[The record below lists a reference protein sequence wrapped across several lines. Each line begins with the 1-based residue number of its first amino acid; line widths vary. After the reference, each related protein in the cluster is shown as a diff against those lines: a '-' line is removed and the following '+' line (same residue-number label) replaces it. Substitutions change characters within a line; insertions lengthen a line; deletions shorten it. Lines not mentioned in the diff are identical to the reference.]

1 MLEKALKQLYV
12 IIYII
17 VMSFSKNSEVLMKY
31 FLNDFDKFS
40 KKITSKN
47 QEALDKI
54 FKQFWW
60 DIKISNGLIERY
72 DKQDMLKTE
81 FIEKKKYTEL
91 FESKFVPTS
100 VKSYTERNMK
110 GYLIVKTVLGCVEVE
125 VIYAFFKKSE
135 VNNLKK
141 AKNRIKKALRILRFL
156 LFYVGTS
163 NKVKKITINLYLTNI
178 KKTLP
183 KNQIKILNEEN
194 CNSALTYACAEEGEV
209 LVFREEE
216 WKKVLIHELFH
227 SLCLDFSG
235 ISYLLLKDKM
245 KDLLKVNSDYE
256 ISEAYAEYWATILN
270 SCFISFD
277 ILDDKEDYEQF
288 GLYSEFCIQFE
299 RIFSMFQLVK
309 VLDYMGLR
317 YKDLVS
323 DGRMAKSL
331 KNILYKEDTNVLAYY
346 IIKAVLLCD
355 YDKFLFWC
363 EKYNISVIKFDK
375 NQLNLRRFGNYFEE
389 MYKNR
394 RLTKS
399 INDMEIKYIKLR
411 GEYKNPNKDTINVTT
426 RMTICEDKV

>member
-1 MLEKALKQLYV
+1 M
-12 IIYII
+12 
-17 VMSFSKNSEVLMKY
+17 
-31 FLNDFDKFS
+31 
-40 KKITSKN
+40 
-47 QEALDKI
+47 DKI

-60 DIKISNGLIERY
+60 DIKISDGLIERY
-72 DKQDMLKTE
+72 DKNDMLDTKLVQR
-81 FIEKKKYTEL
+81 KKYSEL
-91 FESKFVPTS
+91 FESKFVPS
-100 VKSYTERNMK
+100 AIKSYSERNMK
-110 GYLIVKTVLGCVEVE
+110 GYLIVKTVLCNVEVE
-125 VIYAFFKKSE
+125 VIYALFKQNDFK
-135 VNNLKK
+135 NLKK
-141 AKNRIKKALRILRFL
+141 VVENRIKKTLRILRFL
-156 LFYVGTS
+156 LFYAGTN

-183 KNQIKILNEEN
+183 KNQIKTLNEEN

-209 LVFREEE
+209 LIFREEE

-235 ISYLLLKDKM
+235 ISYLLLKDKI
-245 KDLLKVNSDYE
+245 KDLFKVKSDYE

-270 SCFISFD
+270 CCFISYD

-317 YKDLVS
+317 YKDLAS

-346 IIKAVLLCD
+346 VIKSVLLYD

-363 EKYNISVIKFDK
+363 EKYNISTIKFDK
-375 NQLNLRRFGNYFEE
+375 NQLNLRRFGNYFEDI
-389 MYKNR
+389 YKNK
-394 RLTKS
+394 RLLKS
-399 INDMEIKYIKLR
+399 MTEMEIKYIKLR
-411 GEYKNPNKDTINVTT
+411 GEYKNPNRNTINVTT

>member
-1 MLEKALKQLYV
+1 
-12 IIYII
+12 
-17 VMSFSKNSEVLMKY
+17 MSFSKNSEELMKY

-47 QEALDKI
+47 QEELDGI

-72 DKQDMLKTE
+72 DKQDMLKTKL
-81 FIEKKKYTEL
+81 IQRKKYNEL
-91 FESKFVPTS
+91 FESKFVPRS

-110 GYLIVKTVLGCVEVE
+110 GYLIVKTVLGTVEVE
-125 VIYAFFKKSE
+125 VIYALFKQSE

-141 AKNRIKKALRILRFL
+141 VENRIKKALRILRFL
-156 LFYVGTS
+156 LFHVGTS

-183 KNQIKILNEEN
+183 KNQIKTLNEEN

-235 ISYLLLKDKM
+235 ISYLLLKDKI
-245 KDLLKVNSDYE
+245 KDLLKVKSDYE
-256 ISEAYAEYWATILN
+256 ISEAYAEFWATILN

-288 GLYSEFCIQFE
+288 ALYSEFCIQFE

-331 KNILYKEDTNVLAYY
+331 KNILFKEETNVLAYY
-346 IIKAVLLCD
+346 IIKTVLLYD

-363 EKYNISVIKFDK
+363 QKYNISVVKFDK

-394 RLTKS
+394 RLIKS
-399 INDMEIKYIKLR
+399 INDMEIKFSKLR
-411 GEYKNPNKDTINVTT
+411 GDYTNPNKNPINLTT

>member
-1 MLEKALKQLYV
+1 
-12 IIYII
+12 
-17 VMSFSKNSEVLMKY
+17 MSFSKTSEVLMKY

-40 KKITSKN
+40 KKITSKD
-47 QEALDKI
+47 QESLDKI

-72 DKQDMLKTE
+72 DKQDMLKKE
-81 FIEKKKYTEL
+81 LIKKKKYSEL
-91 FESKFVPTS
+91 FESKFVPS
-100 VKSYTERNMK
+100 AIKSYSERNMK
-110 GYLIVKTVLGCVEVE
+110 GYLIVKTVLCNVEVE
-125 VIYAFFKKSE
+125 VIYALFKQNDFK
-135 VNNLKK
+135 NLKK
-141 AKNRIKKALRILRFL
+141 VVENRIKKTLRILRFL
-156 LFYVGTS
+156 LFYAGTN

-183 KNQIKILNEEN
+183 KNQIKTLNEEN

-209 LVFREEE
+209 LIFREEE

-235 ISYLLLKDKM
+235 ISYLLLKDKI
-245 KDLLKVNSDYE
+245 KDLFKVKSDYE

-270 SCFISFD
+270 CCFISYD

-317 YKDLVS
+317 YKDLAS

-346 IIKAVLLCD
+346 VIKSVLLYD

-363 EKYNISVIKFDK
+363 EKYNISTIKFDK
-375 NQLNLRRFGNYFEE
+375 NQLNLRRFGNYFEDI
-389 MYKNR
+389 YKNK
-394 RLTKS
+394 RLLKS
-399 INDMEIKYIKLR
+399 MTEMEIKYIKLR
-411 GEYKNPNKDTINVTT
+411 GEYKNPNRNTINVTT